1 MSAGNPNN
9 VRWAIGGLL
18 LVAVAIFFYWAFAG
32 FNWGENYVREGKE
45 PYDVKLLFD
54 AVSGSKQTDV
64 LIQAAKGALDSAD
77 MQTAYFFVGV
87 TNYMDSTDA
96 DALVRFVKRG
106 GRAVIAAESRSPEL
120 NQALFAHMNDSMF
133 YEDDSDTLVWYPISK
148 PFQEAV
154 MDSSITVNRLTETGP
169 SQEVRIEY
177 RYDDEIYDHWWQ
189 YFRKDLEPAAGFTAE
204 PIAKFGNDHCNVLR
218 MKTGQGELYLL
229 STPLLLTNYHL
240 RRSEV
245 FDLVEPLFSRLEADK
260 ILWDE
265 YNQFFH
271 YDPQTGRRKSEF
283 KADEGPLEFILRNRS
298 LSWAWYI
305 LLFGAVLY
313 FLAGARR
320 KQRIIP
326 LRDANVNTSVEFAE
340 TMSRLYWK
348 HSDHRKIGLLK
359 WQLFI
364 TFVRDRYGMRLNE
377 PQPELNQSFVRLLNI
392 KSGVSETEL
401 NNLFSQAATLHSTT
415 KADTALLARL
425 HAAIEKFYA
434 NCK

>member
-1 MSAGNPNN
+1 VSSAGSNN

-18 LVAVAIFFYWAFAG
+18 LLALAGFFYWAFAG
-32 FNWGENYVREGKE
+32 FNWREGYAREGKE

-54 AVSGSKQTDV
+54 AVSGSKPTNV
-64 LIQAAKGALDSAD
+64 LVQSAKGALDSAD
-77 MQTAYFFVGV
+77 TQSAYFFVGE
-87 TNYMDSTDA
+87 TNHMDSTDA
-96 DALVRFVKRG
+96 DAMVRFVKRG
-106 GRAVIAAESRSPEL
+106 GRAIIAAESRSPEL
-120 NQALFAHMNDSMF
+120 NQALFAHLSDSSF
-133 YEDDSDTLVWYPISK
+133 YEDHEGKLVWYPVTK
-148 PFQEAV
+148 PFQESM
-154 MDSSITVNRLTETGP
+154 MDSSITVNRLTESGP
-169 SQEVRIEY
+169 SQAVRIEY
-177 RYDDEIYDHWWQ
+177 RHDDDIYSHWWP
-189 YFRKDLEPAAGFTAE
+189 YFLKDLEPAEGFSAE
-204 PIAKFGNDHCNVLR
+204 RIGKFNTNHCNVLR
-218 MKTGQGELYLL
+218 MTTGQGELYLL
-229 STPLLLTNYHL
+229 STPLLLTNYHF
-240 RRSEV
+240 RKTEV
-245 FDLVEPLFSRLEADK
+245 FELVEPLFSQLEANK
-260 ILWDE
+260 IIWDE
-265 YNQFFH
+265 YNQTYH
-271 YDPQTGRRKSEF
+271 YEPLSGRQKREF

-313 FLAGARR
+313 FVAGARR

-377 PQPELNQSFVRLLNI
+377 PQPELNQSFVRLLHI
-392 KSGVSETEL
+392 KSGVSEAEL
-401 NNLFSQAATLHSTT
+401 NHLFAQAAALHSAT

-425 HAAIEKFYA
+425 HSAIEKFYS